1 MKKIL
6 FLMVAFLFFPWTS
19 NAATL
24 PRIKELTIEG
34 EKIELNSNVFSYEA
48 AMVRDGYKANI
59 DVVVEDGLT
68 YTIEGDTGIQVGAND
83 IEITVTNE
91 IKEQQIYFIKLI
103 KKAQDSI
110 VLSGN
115 NRLESLTIQDVVF
128 DFDPDKLEYHINVG
142 VKRKLKI
149 RYETESDS
157 AVAYID
163 GNYALVDGSVITIK
177 VTAQSGEVREYK
189 LIVESDYVPTDEGIY
204 TKETLDWKLILCFAS
219 AGFIA
224 LVLLII
230 NMTGKKKKEH

>member
-6 FLMVAFLFFPWTS
+6 FFIVVFLFFPLTS
-19 NAATL
+19 NAETL
-24 PRIKELTIEG
+24 PKIKELTIEG
-34 EKIELNSNVFSYEA
+34 EKIELSPNIFSYEA
-48 AMVRDGYKANI
+48 TMVRDGYKANI
-59 DVVVEDGLT
+59 DVVLEEGLT
-68 YTIEGDTGIQVGAND
+68 YKIEGDTGIQVGSND
-83 IEITVTNE
+83 IVITVTNE
-91 IKEQQIYFIKLI
+91 TGQQQIYLIKLI

-110 VLSGN
+110 ILSGN
-115 NRLESLTIQDVVF
+115 NRLEFLTIQDVIF

-204 TKETLDWKLILCFAS
+204 TEETLDWKLILCFAS

-224 LVLLII
+224 LILLII
-230 NMTGKKKKEH
+230 NMTGKKKKEQ